1 MPRRIQRGKTRRW
14 RMPPNTRFVGRPS
27 RWANPFRVGVHGPR
41 SLCLALYR
49 DYAQRKVAQDI
60 AWILPLR
67 GKDLCCRCGLHER
80 CHADVLL
87 ELANPHVRKKA
98 HPSER
103 TRTKV

>member
-1 MPRRIQRGKTRRW
+1 
-14 RMPPNTRFVGRPS
+14 MPPNTRFVGRPS

-49 DYAQRKVAQDI
+49 DYAQRRIAADE
-60 AWILPLR
+60 AWIVPLK

-87 ELANPHVRKKA
+87 ALANPPMRDSA
-98 HPSER
+98 TTMDRARSR
-103 TRTKV
+103 A